1 MPWTVERTDRCP
13 ASRPWGVIR
22 EGGAL
27 EGCHATREMA
37 NRQRAALYAQ
47 EGSSSM
53 LHKTLEA
60 KATTTELGEF
70 TAIAAAYSIDRGGE
84 RIVPGAFSKT
94 IEKWQASG
102 KMIPLHWDHRGDPED
117 IIGTVDPQL
126 VKETDVGLM
135 VGGKLDL
142 EGSDRATKVWRAMK
156 DNSVALSFGYMVI
169 DGGENKSDEVY
180 DLREV
185 DLFEISVT
193 PAPMNADTKFL
204 ALKSATA
211 TLIEENLLLAGRRKF
226 GEATEVEHW
235 DEQAVT
241 FTVPGEDEFSY
252 LRGPYEGIGPQ
263 IELSAEFTAVTK
275 TVTYEPVGEATTDAV
290 EDAEGEE
297 PDRAKPS
304 AQDSLK
310 RQSLDAAL
318 DALTDGAS
326 RKQLEE
332 EEEPEPPADPPSED
346 DQRRRL
352 TEFYLSL

>member
-70 TAIAAAYSIDRGGE
+70 TAIAAAYSIDRGGD
-84 RIVPGAFSKT
+84 RIVPGAFQKT

-117 IIGTVDPQL
+117 IIGVVDPQL

-211 TLIEENLLLAGRRKF
+211 QLTKENLALAGRRTF
-226 GEATEVEHW
+226 GEAVEVETW
-235 DEQAVT
+235 DEQRVVFAHAAEET
-241 FTVPGEDEFSY
+241 TY
-252 LRGPYEGIGPQ
+252 LSGPYEGDGPQ
-263 IELSAEFTAVTK
+263 IKLSADQFVEMTK
-275 TVTYEPVGEATTDAV
+275 SVTYEPVGEATTDAI

-297 PDRAKPS
+297 PSRAKPS